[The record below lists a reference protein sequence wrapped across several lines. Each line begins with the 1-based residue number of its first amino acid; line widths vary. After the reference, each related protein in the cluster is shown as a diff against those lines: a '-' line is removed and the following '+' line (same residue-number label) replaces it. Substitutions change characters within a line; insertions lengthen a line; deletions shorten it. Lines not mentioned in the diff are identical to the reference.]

1 LQAISQFLQEFMN
14 HFKGTSMQKLVVL
27 FSFLVFAYTVQA
39 ANPDPKKGKQ
49 IFETTCTACHKIG
62 GRLIGP
68 DLAGVKGRWGGD
80 IKKITA
86 FVHNPG
92 PMLASDP
99 RLKKL
104 QADMGGVVMAA
115 QPQLSDQDVADVI
128 EYVNDPTAAVGGGG
142 KGPVSTENY
151 IPVPADNSLLK
162 WLFIGALILVI
173 IIVYLA
179 NRIWNSFGH
188 KDDDHDGFD
197 GPSKGWNWQKINSW
211 LFPIFGVIFMG
222 GLIYECTIHL
232 TPHYTLPVAASDIGQ
247 EIDRL
252 FMNTVYVTAIVFF
265 VTQILLFYYGFKY
278 RKREG
283 RKAYYYPHNNTVEFI
298 WTTIPAIVLSYL
310 VLDGFRVWRQA
321 TDNPDNNPFVV
332 EAFAKQFDWSF
343 RYPGPDGKLG
353 KTDFRKISG
362 DNPLG
367 IDFSDPA
374 SKDDYIAK
382 ELHMIAGRDTKIK
395 LRSQDVIHDA
405 YLPHFRMQLYAQ
417 PGMDNMMRFKPLYT
431 TEEMRAKTANDKF
444 DYEMACNQLCGSQ
457 HYHMR
462 AVVVV
467 GDQKDFNKWQ
477 STNKSAFSTYK
488 PSKQTASIK

>member
-1 LQAISQFLQEFMN
+1 MN
-14 HFKGTSMQKLVVL
+14 HFKGTSMQKLSLIFL
-27 FSFLVFAYTVQA
+27 FLLFAWSANGA
-39 ANPDPKKGKQ
+39 ADCQKGKKT
-49 IFETTCTACHKIG
+49 FETICSSCHKVG

-68 DLAGVKGRWGGD
+68 DLAGVKDRWGGD
-80 IKKITA
+80 MKKITA
-86 FVHNPG
+86 FVHNPTQF
-92 PMLASDP
+92 LTTDA
-99 RLKKL
+99 RLKKV
-104 QADMGGVVMAA
+104 QEESGGVVMAA
-115 QPQLSDQDVADVI
+115 QPQLSEQEVADVI
-128 EYVNDPTAAVGGGG
+128 EYVNNPAACGTPG
-142 KGPVSTENY
+142 GPVVSKDNY
-151 IPVPADNSLLK
+151 IPVPADSSLLK
-162 WLFIGALILVI
+162 WLFIGALILVVI
-173 IIVYLA
+173 IFYLA

-188 KDDDHDGFD
+188 KDEDHDGFD
-197 GPSKGWNWQKINSW
+197 GPTKGLNIHKINSW
-211 LFPIFGVIFMG
+211 LFPIFGIVFIG

-232 TPHYTLPVAASDIGQ
+232 TPHYSLPVAASDIGK

-283 RKAYYYPHNNTVEFI
+283 RKAYFYPHNNTIEFI

-444 DYEMACNQLCGSQ
+444 EYEMACNQLCGSQ

-462 AVVVV
+462 AIVVV